1 MNHFDEASCMNYS
14 YQLLTG
20 RKTME
25 DLLDETDNLM
35 IIFNPERPHVVM
47 IEDVYDVLIE
57 YFITTEEYE
66 KCAELKVIKEQS
78 LLP

>member
-1 MNHFDEASCMNYS
+1 
-14 YQLLTG
+14 
-20 RKTME
+20 ME